1 MRAREW
7 TLAAAYGDP
16 ADYGVPSLP
25 TWRVER
31 DATGALGFAIPGDG
45 APFITADRPV
55 EVRR

>member
-31 DATGALGFAIPGDG
+31 GADGALGFATAEDDG
-45 APFITADRPV
+45 PFITADRPV